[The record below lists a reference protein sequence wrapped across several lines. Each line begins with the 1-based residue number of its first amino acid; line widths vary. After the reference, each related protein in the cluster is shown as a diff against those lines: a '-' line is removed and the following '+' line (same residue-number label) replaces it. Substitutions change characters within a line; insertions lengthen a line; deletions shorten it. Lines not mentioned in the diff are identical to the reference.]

1 VIFLSLSLCSLCLS
15 CGLQKALNDMTNQVK
30 NLTMKCNP
38 DGLECSSFICNV
50 FHEDKP
56 DKKFFSIAGF
66 WHCKDSKEV
75 FEIHYEGDSATAN
88 KKFNVN
94 TKQQLSTIVD
104 DNQIKLSVDVLFTNE
119 GNGMKNLS
127 MNFNLNLLNN
137 SKVSIA
143 EKFSLEPEML
153 AMVCNCKG
161 INALENEMTTG
172 FSLIKSE
179 KTFCWGLTEDCLS
192 PYCVGTIEKP
202 YLMHFSFNGSM
213 SCPNKLPDYRLTL
226 FIHHPNSKFM
236 NQTTFLVNK
245 TEPDIELKHEI
256 AEHVLLNLNTKS
268 YFTKITKESI
278 ILLNTISAKISGKYK
293 ADATQNITVS
303 FPNHGCT
310 PTETITTAKPSTTK
324 ATTKAPATTVA
335 TNKAPATTAATTK
348 ASATTA
354 ATTKAPDTIAATT
367 KAPDTTAAT
376 TKAPDTTAATTKAPD
391 TTAATT
397 KAPGTTAA
405 TTEATDTTP
414 VKTTSGKGTGD
425 GKTSD
430 KKPSASPA
438 KVALIILAVLII
450 LTVFLVG
457 LYLKKKRRL
466 SSQPAYYNDIALN
479 DPLRYEMDEEQGD
492 DDELPLFT

>member
-1 VIFLSLSLCSLCLS
+1 MATLKLLNVIFLSLSLCSLCLS

-30 NLTMKCNP
+30 TLNMQCNP
-38 DGLECSSFICNV
+38 EGLKCSSFICNV
-50 FHEDKP
+50 FQTDKRE
-56 DKKFFSIAGF
+56 KMLFSMAGF

-75 FEIHYEGDSATAN
+75 FEIHYEADSGTAN

-161 INALENEMTTG
+161 INALENEMTTR

-179 KTFCWGLTEDCLS
+179 KTFCWGLTEDCLL

-213 SCPNKLPDYRLTL
+213 SCPNKLPEYDLTL
-226 FIHHPNSKFM
+226 SIHHAESISM
-236 NQTTFLVNK
+236 NQTNFLVNK
-245 TEPDIELKHEI
+245 IDPDIELKHEI
-256 AEHVLLNLNTKS
+256 AKNVLLNLNTKS
-268 YFTKITKESI
+268 YFTKITKENI
-278 ILLNTISAKISGKYK
+278 ILLNTISAKISGKYT

-310 PTETITTAKPSTTK
+310 PSETITTAKPSTTK
-324 ATTKAPATTVA
+324 ATTKAPATT
-335 TNKAPATTAATTK
+335 
-348 ASATTA
+348 
-354 ATTKAPDTIAATT
+354 AATT

-391 TTAATT
+391 TTAAITKVPDTTAATT

-405 TTEATDTTP
+405 TTKAPDTTP

-492 DDELPLFT
+492 DDELQLLT

>member
-1 VIFLSLSLCSLCLS
+1 
-15 CGLQKALNDMTNQVK
+15 
-30 NLTMKCNP
+30 
-38 DGLECSSFICNV
+38 
-50 FHEDKP
+50 
-56 DKKFFSIAGF
+56 
-66 WHCKDSKEV
+66 
-75 FEIHYEGDSATAN
+75 
-88 KKFNVN
+88 
-94 TKQQLSTIVD
+94 
-104 DNQIKLSVDVLFTNE
+104 
-119 GNGMKNLS
+119 
-127 MNFNLNLLNN
+127 
-137 SKVSIA
+137 
-143 EKFSLEPEML
+143 
-153 AMVCNCKG
+153 
-161 INALENEMTTG
+161 
-172 FSLIKSE
+172 
-179 KTFCWGLTEDCLS
+179 
-192 PYCVGTIEKP
+192 
-202 YLMHFSFNGSM
+202 
-213 SCPNKLPDYRLTL
+213 
-226 FIHHPNSKFM
+226 M

-310 PTETITTAKPSTTK
+310 PSETITTAKPSTTK
-324 ATTKAPATTVA
+324 ATTKAPATTAATTKAPATTAA
-335 TNKAPATTAATTK
+335 TNKAPATTATT
-348 ASATTA
+348 S
-354 ATTKAPDTIAATT
+354 

-397 KAPGTTAA
+397 KTPGTTAA
-405 TTEATDTTP
+405 TIKAPDTTP